1 MALRKRIHSL
11 APRAAK
17 LWISSL
23 RDAETSIPHFNPA
36 PLKGNSLP
44 LKNFLG
50 GPSLSSILSQ
60 ESRALRSKLGAISPR
75 RGLLYDGGSRSYY
88 VDRYQVRHFRQRGP
102 RRWFENPRVVFLVV
116 VVGGGVLITVYFGNL
131 ETVPYTHRRH
141 FVLMSRSIERKIGEN
156 QFEQLKASLKRK
168 ILPPLHPDS
177 IRVRLIAKDIINALQ
192 RGIRHERV
200 WSDLKYSAEPLEV
213 TDSLGSHTPVITLSG
228 EQEKLDIGWH
238 KEDEVLDDSWVQQN
252 RKMSKAQGSQPAT
265 QHLEGLNW
273 EVIVVDEPAV
283 NAFCLP
289 GGKIVVFT
297 GLLNHF
303 KSDAEI
309 ATVIGHE
316 VGHAIA
322 RHAAEGITKNLWF
335 AIIQL
340 IVLQFISM
348 PDLVNAVSNL
358 LLRLPF
364 SRGMEMEADYIGLL
378 LLASAGYDPRVAPR
392 VYEKL
397 GQLTGESALRDY
409 LSTHPS
415 GRKRAELLRQAKVME
430 EALGIYREA
439 IAGHGVEGFL

>member
-1 MALRKRIHSL
+1 MARGKIIRSL
-11 APRAAK
+11 MPGVAK
-17 LWISSL
+17 FWTSSF
-23 RDAETSIPHFNPA
+23 RRAETSIPHVNPK
-36 PLKGNSLP
+36 PFDGNSIP
-44 LKNFLG
+44 LKNFSG
-50 GPSLSSILSQ
+50 GLSLSSILSQ
-60 ESRALRSKLGAISPR
+60 EARAFRSKLDPISPR
-75 RGLLYDGGSRSYY
+75 RRLLYDGGSRSYY

-102 RRWFENPRVVFLVV
+102 RRWFENPRAVLLVV
-116 VVGGGVLITVYFGNL
+116 AVGGGVLVTVYFGNL

-141 FVLMSRSIERKIGEN
+141 FVLMSRSVERKIGEN
-156 QFEQLKASLKRK
+156 QFEQLKASLKGK

-177 IRVRLIAKDIINALQ
+177 IRVRLIAKDIISSLQ

-200 WSDLKYSAEPLEV
+200 WSDLKYSGEPPEI
-213 TDSLGSHTPVITLSG
+213 TDSQRSHDAVIAFGG

-238 KEDEVLDDSWVQQN
+238 KEDEVLDDSWVQEN
-252 RKMSKAQGSQPAT
+252 RKISKAQGTQPAT

-273 EVIVVDEPAV
+273 EVIVVNEPVV

-309 ATVIGHE
+309 ATVISHE

-364 SRGMEMEADYIGLL
+364 SRGYVFMT
-378 LLASAGYDPRVAPR
+378 SF
-392 VYEKL
+392 L
-397 GQLTGESALRDY
+397 GFA
-409 LSTHPS
+409 
-415 GRKRAELLRQAKVME
+415 
-430 EALGIYREA
+430 
-439 IAGHGVEGFL
+439 